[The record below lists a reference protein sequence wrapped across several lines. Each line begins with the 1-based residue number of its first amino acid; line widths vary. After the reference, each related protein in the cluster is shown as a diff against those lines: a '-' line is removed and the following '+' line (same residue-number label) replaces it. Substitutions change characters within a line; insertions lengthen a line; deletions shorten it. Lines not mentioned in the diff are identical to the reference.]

1 MLHHLNP
8 HVYGDCEREIG
19 MQSRRQI
26 PLSNYVPPN
35 VSLAHSFTISRL
47 LATSDRIAASVTR
60 AFVLGDR
67 HPGSSVLGCQRG
79 LLPAAGICALGG
91 REQGRKEKGRMQIN
105 TAAWLEQGELVAEE
119 KEGSR

>member
-67 HPGSSVLGCQRG
+67 HPGSSVLGYQRG

-91 REQGRKEKGRMQIN
+91 REQGRE
-105 TAAWLEQGELVAEE
+105 GENAD
-119 KEGSR
+119 

>member
-1 MLHHLNP
+1 
-8 HVYGDCEREIG
+8 

-60 AFVLGDR
+60 PFVLGDR
-67 HPGSSVLGCQRG
+67 HPDSSALGCQRG
-79 LLPAAGICALGG
+79 LLPAAGISAPGG
-91 REQGRKEKGRMQIN
+91 REHGREEKGRMQVNI
-105 TAAWLEQGELVAEE
+105 AAWLEQGELVAEE

>member
-1 MLHHLNP
+1 
-8 HVYGDCEREIG
+8 

-60 AFVLGDR
+60 PFVLGDR
-67 HPGSSVLGCQRG
+67 HPDSSALGCQRG

-91 REQGRKEKGRMQIN
+91 REQGREEKGRMQIN

-119 KEGSR
+119 KEGS